1 MHAMLDEFLEDR
13 AALYVSGAMTAP
25 ERDGFEV
32 LIEANPALRT
42 HVAGLRETA
51 AAVAMLPVAPL
62 AAPAGLKA
70 RLLGALDAAG
80 QETEPEALVVTGPH
94 GLIEWVNPA
103 FTAMCGY
110 ELAELKGRKPGAL
123 LQGPATDAATV
134 ARIRSALRERRAC
147 RETLV
152 NYHKDGSSYRADV
165 HIMPLLDDVGQPRWL
180 VARERKL
187 PEEVVPVG

>member
-1 MHAMLDEFLEDR
+1 MHTMLDEFLEDR
-13 AALYVSGAMTAP
+13 AALYVSGAMTAS

-32 LIEANPALRT
+32 LIEANPALLA
-42 HVAGLRETA
+42 HVASLREA
-51 AAVAMLPVAPL
+51 AVAVAMLPVAPV
-62 AAPAGLKA
+62 AVPAGLKA
-70 RLLGALDAAG
+70 RLLGAVDATG

-110 ELAELKGRKPGAL
+110 ELAELKGRKPGVL
-123 LQGPATDAATV
+123 LQGPATDATSV
-134 ARIRSALRERRAC
+134 ARIRTALKERQAC

-152 NYHKDGSSYRADV
+152 NYHKDGSRYRADV
-165 HIMPLLDDVGQPRWL
+165 RIMPLLDDDGQVRCF

-187 PEEVVPVG
+187 PDEAVLAG

>member
-1 MHAMLDEFLEDR
+1 MLDEFLEDR

-32 LIEANPALRT
+32 LLEANPALRA
-42 HVAGLRETA
+42 HVAGLQETA
-51 AAVAMLPVAPL
+51 AAVAMLPVSPRVVP
-62 AAPAGLKA
+62 AALKA
-70 RLLGALDAAG
+70 RLLGALDATG
-80 QETEPEALVVTGPH
+80 QETEPEALVVTGPD

-134 ARIRSALRERRAC
+134 ARIREAVRGRRAC
-147 RETLV
+147 RETLL
-152 NYHKDGSSYRADV
+152 NYHKDGTRYRADV
-165 HIMPLLDDVGQPRWL
+165 RIMPLLDDEGQPRCF

-187 PEEVVPVG
+187 PDEAEPAVRA